1 MSYVSLVGDRRA
13 GWADWGRRIAAAR
26 QAPAA
31 GALLVAGAELFV
43 AAAPQ
48 AASMAAP
55 AKVRTIRCIKR
66 TSAVG
71 RCK

>member
-1 MSYVSLVGDRRA
+1 LESASTVPSEVVAVEMVEPV
-13 GWADWGRRIAAAR
+13 AAAG
-26 QAPAA
+26 P
-31 GALLVAGAELFV
+31 LLVAGAELFV